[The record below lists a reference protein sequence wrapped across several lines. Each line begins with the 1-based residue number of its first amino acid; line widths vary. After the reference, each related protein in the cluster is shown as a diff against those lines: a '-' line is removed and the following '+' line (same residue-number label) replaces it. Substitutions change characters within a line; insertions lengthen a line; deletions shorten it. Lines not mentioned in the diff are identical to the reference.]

1 MMSKKT
7 IAFLFLLIV
16 SPVLIYFL
24 WPTDESRIK
33 KLVGECAKAVEK
45 EDIDA
50 LMSKISF
57 TYQDDYGLS
66 YILLKKL
73 IEDGFRRFS
82 EIDAEHENLK
92 VDVMDEK
99 ATATFDIRV
108 IASHGQERGYF
119 MGDIKEPVHITL
131 YLEKGPLGKWLIV
144 KAEGYRGF

>member
-1 MMSKKT
+1 MSKKT

-33 KLVGECAKAVEK
+33 KLAGECIRAAEK
-45 EDIDA
+45 EDLDT

-92 VDVMDEK
+92 VNVMDEK

-119 MGDIKEPVHITL
+119 MGDIKEPAHITL
-131 YLEKGPLGKWLIV
+131 HLEKGPLGKWLIV

>member
-1 MMSKKT
+1 MSKKT

-16 SPVLIYFL
+16 SPVLVYFL

-33 KLVGECAKAVEK
+33 KLVRECAKAVEK
-45 EDIDA
+45 EDIDT
-50 LMSKISF
+50 LMLKISF

-82 EIDAEHENLK
+82 DMEVEYESLK
-92 VDVMDEK
+92 VVVDKENASAQFDV
-99 ATATFDIRV
+99 RV

-119 MGDIKEPVHITL
+119 MGDIKEPAHITL